1 MPEERLR
8 AGMRLVSE
16 RYQVRWDPDGVLA
29 REGFLAGDDDRRA
42 AELDRCLRD
51 PDVRAIFVARGGY
64 GIMRILERLDAAAL
78 RADPKWIVGF
88 SDATALLSWALARA
102 GVCGL
107 HGPVVTQLGELPAG
121 DAEALFA
128 TLEDPTATP
137 ALSSLQPVGAPG
149 GPIEGH
155 LVGGN
160 LALVAHLAATPYL
173 PPLAGSVLLLE
184 DVGERPY
191 AVDRYLTGL
200 HLAGALDGVRGVL
213 LGDFTGCEETKGPPD
228 PDVWAVLDERLTRFG
243 IPGRRGAPVG
253 HGARNLSLV
262 IGQSIRLG

>member
-1 MPEERLR
+1 
-8 AGMRLVSE
+8 MRLLDD
-16 RYQVRWDPDGVLA
+16 RYQVRWDADGVLT
-29 REGFLAGDDDRRA
+29 RGGFLAGDDDRRA
-42 AELDRCLRD
+42 AELDGYLRD
-51 PDVRAIFVARGGY
+51 PEVRAIFVARGGY
-64 GIMRILERLDAAAL
+64 GSMRLLERLDAGAL

-88 SDATALLSWALARA
+88 SDITALLSWALARA
-102 GVCGL
+102 GVCSM

-128 TLEDPTATP
+128 ALEDPAAAP
-137 ALSSLQPVGAPG
+137 SLGALQPVGAPG
-149 GPIEGH
+149 GPIEGR

-160 LALVAHLAATPYL
+160 LALVAHLAGTPYL
-173 PPLAGSVLLLE
+173 PALAGAVLLLE

-213 LGDFTGCEETKGPPD
+213 LGDFTGCEETRGPPD
-228 PDVWAVLDERLTRFG
+228 PDVWAVLDERLARFG

-262 IGQSIRLG
+262 IGGSIRLP